1 MRVAINGFGR
11 IGRAAFK
18 ALVGPSVWGRAR
30 RSPRINPADYE
41 IVAINDLT
49 DTETL
54 AYLLKY
60 DSVYGI
66 FPIDVGYDDKYL
78 IVDKEKLPVFAEKDP
93 ADLPWQ
99 KLGVDVVLECTGVF
113 EEYEKAKSHLTAG
126 AKKVIISA
134 PGKGKGGQTLVLGT
148 EAISNQII
156 RQPDNQQLVSNASC
170 TTNCIAPVIQVLH
183 SKFGIEKS
191 LMTTVHAYTATQN
204 LVDGPSK
211 DLRRGR
217 AAAEN
222 IVPSSTGAALATTE
236 VIPELQNLFDGVSLR
251 VPLTCGSISDIT
263 AVVKRN
269 VTPTEVNKVFT
280 EATKNPLFKDILEV
294 SEEPLVSSDI
304 IGSPASA
311 IVDLEFTRVVGG
323 DLVKVLVWYDN
334 EWAYANRLVELA
346 KILL

>member
-1 MRVAINGFGR
+1 MTRVAINGFGR

-18 ALVGPSVWGRAR
+18 TIVGPDTWGRAR
-30 RSPRINPADYE
+30 RSPRITPTDYQ

-60 DSVYGI
+60 DTVYGI
-66 FPIDVGYDDKYL
+66 FPVDCGYDEKHL
-78 IVDKEKLPVFAEKDP
+78 IVDKQKFPVFAEKDP
-93 ADLPWQ
+93 ANLPWD
-99 KLGVDVVLECTGVF
+99 KLQVDVVLECTGVF

-134 PGKGKGGQTLVLGT
+134 PGKGKNGKTLVFGT
-148 EAISNQII
+148 ETINH
-156 RQPDNQQLVSNASC
+156 QPPTTYQYPVSNASC

-183 SKFGIEKS
+183 SNFGLEKS

-222 IVPSSTGAALATTE
+222 IVPSSTGAAIATTE
-236 VIPELQNLFDGVSLR
+236 VIPELANVFDGVALR
-251 VPLTCGSISDIT
+251 VPLACGSISDIT
-263 AVVKRN
+263 AVLKRN
-269 VTPTEVNKVFT
+269 VTVSEVNRVFT
-280 EATKNPLFKDILEV
+280 EATKNPLFRDILEV
-294 SEEPLVSSDI
+294 SEEPLVSTDI

-323 DLVKVLVWYDN
+323 NLVKVLAWYDN

-346 KILL
+346 QVIGK